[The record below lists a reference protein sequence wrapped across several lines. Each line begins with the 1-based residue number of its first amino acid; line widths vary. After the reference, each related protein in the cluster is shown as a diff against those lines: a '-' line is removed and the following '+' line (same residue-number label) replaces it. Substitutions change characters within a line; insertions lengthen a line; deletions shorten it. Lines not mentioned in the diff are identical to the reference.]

1 MRPNH
6 VKGAAEPTLA
16 AARAHTVARG
26 KGPYICIICC
36 TERVGKADDG
46 GVPVAA
52 VAATL
57 RAAWVAKTSCS
68 ASPVMWVATLH
79 KISPASAMDP
89 ALPTMWII
97 EGLLEYLSPS
107 AHPGLFRL
115 ASERGGVAGSRLA
128 MQVLEP
134 SWAQRVLQLGAK
146 ELPYAE
152 LDDSEVTARAVRAAG
167 WGTVRIVRQE
177 GFWTRYGRET
187 HEGFTMVFASD
198 DLRSIYDLT

>member
-1 MRPNH
+1 MDTRAYRLDCLRASATT
-6 VKGAAEPTLA
+6 VFEVDDAALLGAKRAALA
-16 AARAHTVARG
+16 AADHS
-26 KGPYICIICC
+26 PL
-36 TERVGKADDG
+36 
-46 GVPVAA
+46 VPVVD
-52 VAATL
+52 VAAD
-57 RAAWVAKTSCS
+57 AADAEAVGLA
-68 ASPVMWVATLH
+68 L
-79 KISPASAMDP
+79 ASAGLDP

-97 EGLLEYLSPS
+97 EGLLEYLPPS

-115 ASERGGVAGSRLA
+115 ASERGGAAGSRLA